1 VRALLIVNPNA
12 TSTTQAARDLVAHAL
27 ESRMQLTVANTMHR
41 GHAAELAGFAAAN
54 GMDLIVVHGGDG
66 TINEAI
72 NGFLPRPDGPD
83 GCVRPDGLPRLAVL
97 PGGSA
102 NVFARSLG
110 IAPDPVEATNQLIDL
125 IGRGTRRRVGLGFA
139 VGTAPEV
146 DETVESPE
154 FDETVES
161 PDPDSHAALG
171 TARWFGFNAGL
182 GLDARVCAAVDASRG
197 RGRAAT
203 PTRYLRTTLT
213 EFFRNKRNDP
223 TLTVEVPGA
232 DPVGE
237 VHYAFVS
244 NSSPWTFMEAKPICT
259 NPGTTFDTGLGVFAM
274 CSTRVPATLRV
285 ASQLLREG
293 AQPKSRILFRVDDVP
308 CVTVRSSGPIAFQ
321 LDGDYVGVRNEV
333 RFTSIPNA
341 LEVVAPASSTS
352 A

>member
-1 VRALLIVNPNA
+1 MRALLIVNPNA

-27 ESRMQLTVANTMHR
+27 ESRMQLTVAHTMRR
-41 GHAAELAGFAAAN
+41 GHAAELAGWAATN

-72 NGFLPRPDGPD
+72 NGFLPRPDDPG
-83 GCVRPDGLPRLAVL
+83 GYVRPDGLPRLAVL

-125 IGRGTRRRVGLGFA
+125 IGKGTRRRIGLGFA
-139 VGTAPEV
+139 AGTAP
-146 DETVESPE
+146 DETAESPSAGE
-154 FDETVES
+154 PTEDG
-161 PDPDSHAALG
+161 PDPDSPAALG

-182 GLDARVCAAVDASRG
+182 GLDARVCAAVDDSRG
-197 RGRAAT
+197 RGRTAT
-203 PTRYLRTTLT
+203 PTRYVRTTLR
-213 EFFRNKRNDP
+213 EFFRNKRNEP
-223 TLTVEVPGA
+223 TLTVEVPGT
-232 DPVGE
+232 DPVGD

-244 NSSPWTFMEAKPICT
+244 NSSPWTFMDAKPVST
-259 NPGTTFDTGLGVFAM
+259 NPGTNFDTGLGVFAM
-274 CSTRVPATLRV
+274 RSTGVLATLRV

-308 CVTVRSSGPIAFQ
+308 CVTIRSSEPIAFQ

-341 LEVVAPASSTS
+341 LEVVVPARSTS